1 VFAVVVT
8 GAPGA
13 GKTACLLALT
23 DALIDDRIAHATI
36 DVDEIAWAYPYPTTE
51 ERAAL
56 LGAAWEAHRRADHD
70 LLVFGEVVESREHL
84 TELLGAVGA
93 DDHLLV
99 RLEAPR
105 ALLRQR
111 ILAREPTGWSGLE
124 YLLEQTEH
132 WAAALE
138 DLDGVRLSV
147 DTARTSPNEL
157 AARIRAQRPD
167 KLGG

>member
-1 VFAVVVT
+1 MFAVVVT

-13 GKTACLLALT
+13 GKTACLIALT
-23 DALIDDRIAHATI
+23 DALIDDEVRHATI
-36 DVDEIAWAYPYPTTE
+36 DVDEVAWAYPYPTTE
-51 ERAAL
+51 ERVGL
-56 LGAAWEAHRRADHD
+56 LGAAWEAHRGASHD
-70 LLVFGEVVESREHL
+70 LLVFGEVVESPEHL
-84 TELLGAVGA
+84 TELLTAVGA

-111 ILAREPTGWSGLE
+111 ILAREPTDWSGIDH
-124 YLLEQTEH
+124 LLEQTGR

-138 DLDGVRLSV
+138 QLDGVHVTV
-147 DTARTSPNEL
+147 DTARMSPNET
-157 AARIRAQRPD
+157 AARIRAARPD

>member
-1 VFAVVVT
+1 MFAVVVT

-13 GKTACLLALT
+13 GKTACLIALA
-23 DALIDDRIAHATI
+23 DALIDDEIRHATI
-36 DVDEIAWAYPYPTTE
+36 DVDEVAFAYPYPTNE
-51 ERAAL
+51 ERSAL
-56 LGAAWEAHRRADHD
+56 LGAAWDAHRRAGHD
-70 LLVFGEVVESREHL
+70 LLLFGEVVESAEHL

-105 ALLRQR
+105 AMLRQR
-111 ILAREPTGWSGLE
+111 ILAREPTDWSGIE
-124 YLLEQTEH
+124 YLLEQSER

-138 DLDGVRLSV
+138 QLDGVHLSL
-147 DTARTSPNEL
+147 DAARMSPNEI
-157 AARIRAQRPD
+157 AARIRAERPD